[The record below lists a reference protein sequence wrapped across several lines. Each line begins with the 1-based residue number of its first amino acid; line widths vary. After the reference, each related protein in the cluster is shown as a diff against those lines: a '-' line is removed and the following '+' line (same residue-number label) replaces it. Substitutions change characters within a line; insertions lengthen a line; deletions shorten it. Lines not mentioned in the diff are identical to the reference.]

1 VSCNQEKL
9 LTKEMTIEH
18 RLFII
23 GIVSSCQ
30 PDGIF
35 SKLFDLSGK
44 VALVT
49 GAAAGFGEVICA
61 GFAEFGCDIAAADL
75 DYDGAKRT
83 ADKVTALGRRSVAIK
98 VDVGNPEQ
106 IQSMVK
112 AVIEALGTIDIL
124 VNCAGVPQHDAAEST
139 PLETWDK
146 VIDINLRGTFLCCQA
161 AALVM
166 LEKKKGVMINF
177 SSIAGAVG
185 IGRGANVYCASK
197 GGVNTLTKALALEW
211 ASRGLRVNAI
221 APCQFMTPGLREVI
235 RDPQFDPK
243 KLMETWTA
251 NIPLGRVGESEE
263 IVGPA
268 LFLASDASS
277 MVTGTILDV
286 DGGYLAR

>member
-1 VSCNQEKL
+1 MAELRNGAF
-9 LTKEMTIEH
+9 T
-18 RLFII
+18 
-23 GIVSSCQ
+23 
-30 PDGIF
+30 
-35 SKLFDLSGK
+35 KLFDLSGR

-49 GAAAGFGEVICA
+49 GAAAGFGEVISA
-61 GFAEFGCDIAAADL
+61 GFAEFGCDVAAADL
-75 DYDGAKRT
+75 DYNGAKRT
-83 ADKVTALGRRSVAIK
+83 ADKVAALGRRSVAIS

-106 IQSMVK
+106 IQAMVK
-112 AVIEALGTIDIL
+112 TAVEALGTIDIL

-139 PLETWDK
+139 PLATWDS

-161 AALVM
+161 AARVM
-166 LEKKKGVMINF
+166 LEKRKGVIINF

-221 APCQFMTPGLREVI
+221 APCQFMTPGLEEVI

-243 KLMETWTA
+243 KLMETWTT

>member
-1 VSCNQEKL
+1 
-9 LTKEMTIEH
+9 
-18 RLFII
+18 
-23 GIVSSCQ
+23 VSSCQ

-35 SKLFDLSGK
+35 RKLFDLSGR
-44 VALVT
+44 VALIT

-61 GFAEFGCDIAAADL
+61 GFAEFGSDIAAADL

-83 ADKVTALGRRSVAIK
+83 ANKVAALGRRSVAIP

-106 IQSMVK
+106 IQSMMK

-211 ASRGLRVNAI
+211 ASRGIRVNAI

-251 NIPLGRVGESEE
+251 NIPLGRVGESQE